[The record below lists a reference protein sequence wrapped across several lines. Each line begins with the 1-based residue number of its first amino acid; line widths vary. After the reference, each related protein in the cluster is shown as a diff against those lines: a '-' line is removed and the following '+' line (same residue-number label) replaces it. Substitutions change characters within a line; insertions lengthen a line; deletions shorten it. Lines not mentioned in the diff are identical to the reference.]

1 MGCSMRREQVI
12 DDVRMGVRPVE
23 SDTCCFK
30 ARLERGIQPGVRR
43 ESADEEHHLSR
54 EV

>member
-1 MGCSMRREQVI
+1 MGREQVI
-12 DDVRMGVRPVE
+12 DDIRMGVRTVE

-30 ARLERGIQPGVRR
+30 VRLDRGIQPGVGR
-43 ESADEEHHLSR
+43 ESADEEHNLSR